1 MGLAAGSVAWLD
13 CLYAE
18 NDTSRCAQQAP
29 VQPSCR
35 LQRQA
40 AHARTSCTMT
50 AAQSGAAGPP
60 EGRKRSTVAL
70 VALSACVALLAYAV
84 TYRAPVLRAAPE
96 VVPTPAPGECSCN
109 VRERCCVVGVG
120 TRLSAARLATQA
132 PDTAPTPPFVSDVRS
147 PLRAGPRSPPQSTL
161 RRLPQGLQELT
172 GTVEDCCC
180 DFETVDRLNEVRR
193 RCAAASRCP
202 HGCTVR
208 RFREPHAKRRAGRRC
223 CTRCSPS

>member
-60 EGRKRSTVAL
+60 ERRKRSTVAL

-96 VVPTPAPGECSCN
+96 VVPAPAPGECSCN
-109 VRERCCVVGVG
+109 VRERCCVVGVC
-120 TRLSAARLATQA
+120 TRLSAAHA
-132 PDTAPTPPFVSDVRS
+132 
-147 PLRAGPRSPPQSTL
+147 L
-161 RRLPQGLQELT
+161 RRRHRAPR
-172 GTVEDCCC
+172 
-180 DFETVDRLNEVRR
+180 RLRRSCPTCVARCVRVHTPR
-193 RCAAASRCP
+193 LKRPS
-202 HGCTVR
+202 VV
-208 RFREPHAKRRAGRRC
+208 FRRACR
-223 CTRCSPS
+223 S